1 MADVI
6 ESKVYVGNLPFSM
19 GFAEL
24 KELFSSCGEV
34 TDSIV
39 IVNKYTGR
47 SKGFGFVTFAEKDS
61 AQKAIS
67 EMNGKDIKG
76 RRINVRPAM
85 PIEEKKD
92 RNDRR
97 SNKRQEEDEEPEE
110 DEDEFEDE

>member
-1 MADVI
+1 MAEVI

-19 GFAEL
+19 GFTEL

-47 SKGFGFVTFAEKDS
+47 SKGFGFVTFAKKDS

-67 EMNGKDIKG
+67 EMNGKEIKG
-76 RRINVRPAM
+76 RKINVRPAM
-85 PIEEKKD
+85 PIEERKD
-92 RNDRR
+92 RNDKIG
-97 SNKRQEEDEEPEE
+97 NKRQEDEEPE
-110 DEDEFEDE
+110 DDFEEE